1 MTAPRPLALADTQ
14 AQAGFDHIDPIT
26 QYFNGNTASAMLAT
40 GVLDDSHY
48 GADHRNSG
56 AGGFSFR
63 AVSGDGTHEV
73 HVDNT
78 SVTVVGSTA
87 FASGIVSFASAVSVA
102 GALTVTGIGSFAAA
116 VTGANFVST
125 TTGGAAFVASNTTQC
140 TNFNAQYV
148 GGQTVGN
155 LSLVGHTHAYL
166 PTTGGTLSG
175 TLVGAGITCS
185 TLQVNTGATITNG
198 LTVGGT
204 ISFTSSGGAFGIF
217 GSTPNTRQNITGSR
231 GGNAALASLLS
242 GLANYGLVTDS
253 TSA

>member
-166 PTTGGTLSG
+166 PLSGGTVAGPLVVTSNVTIQQTLS
-175 TLVGAGITCS
+175 VS
-185 TLQVNTGATITNG
+185 NGATVAG
-198 LTVGGT
+198 
-204 ISFTSSGGAFGIF
+204 SFVLTSSGGGLGFF